1 MTSQNKSRQQH
12 STKIPTNIGESLISQ
27 KIDFFLEEP
36 SSTAFYPLFCENF
49 LCWSSNAQLENLEN
63 FWYFTL
69 CCSST
74 KQQNIRQ
81 KNVKPYIPLQR
92 SSGNFK
98 KSWIF
103 LMKINFSKLLNY
115 NAIFFHNSN
124 KLWIFHKDKEDL
136 IVVCHSITMLWKKNS
151 KRCILPVLR
160 QKSTQKSQSSNAEE
174 PAQNALVIQLQNY
187 PKNIRRKYLLRWNF
201 FFLHQHI

>member
-1 MTSQNKSRQQH
+1 MT
-12 STKIPTNIGESLISQ
+12 
-27 KIDFFLEEP
+27 FFLEEP

-92 SSGNFK
+92 SSGNLK

-136 IVVCHSITMLWKKNS
+136 IVVCHSITMLWKKKIQSVAFFLFWDKNRL
-151 KRCILPVLR
+151 KKVRAA
-160 QKSTQKSQSSNAEE
+160 TQKSQRKMHLLFSFK
-174 PAQNALVIQLQNY
+174 I
-187 PKNIRRKYLLRWNF
+187 IRKT
-201 FFLHQHI
+201 